1 MKAAVYHG
9 TADVRVEDV
18 VRPTIGAG
26 EILVKVKACAICG
39 GDLRTFRHGHKA
51 IHPPIILGH
60 EIAGVIEEVGA
71 GIDRYHVGDRVI
83 VAPGIGCGA
92 CSYCLSGRQH
102 LCYTRETIAHGY
114 DGGFAEYCLIP
125 SDWHLVLSSNPD
137 VPLENLSLVEPATV
151 AQHALRRGTLA
162 AGEKIVIIGAGPIG
176 IMEARWAEIF
186 GAGKI
191 ALLEIDDVKI
201 EFARARNLTVYDV
214 KDPNCIAQ
222 VLRDFGRVDVVIEG
236 TGTGSGCNTAI
247 QLCRAFGRIV
257 LMGNPHRDTTLT
269 LDNHS
274 LILRKELNVLG
285 MWNSHYAPLPFN
297 EWDYT
302 VAKIDSGEL
311 AVADLITHRASLA
324 GLKALFDGIHDRSIT
339 ICKAIYSA
347 DEKD

>member
-1 MKAAVYHG
+1 MKAMRLHKIG
-9 TADVRVEDV
+9 EFTLDEVEKPV
-18 VRPTIGAG
+18 PKGKEILMKIGACG
-26 EILVKVKACAICG
+26 ICG
-39 GDLRTFRHGHKA
+39 SGLPRVYELGTRVY
-51 IHPPIILGH
+51 PVTLGH
-60 EIAGVIEEVGA
+60 EFAGTVEAVGEDA
-71 GIDRYHVGDRVI
+71 DPALVGKRAAVFPCI
-83 VAPGIGCGA
+83 PCRT
-92 CSYCLSGRQH
+92 CENC
-102 LCYTRETIAHGY
+102 ETGNYAECTNYQYLGSRN

-347 DEKD
+347 DEMD